1 MTTFTESDPRNHF
14 GIKLEQLAGAITVLR
29 VAHESGNLA
38 ELAATTHMHG
48 IEDQIATLQADFVAL
63 RSLARQA

>member
-1 MTTFTESDPRNHF
+1 MTTETDPWNRF

-29 VAHESGNLA
+29 VAYQSGNLS

-48 IEDQIATLQADFVAL
+48 MEDQIAAL
-63 RSLARQA
+63 EDDYAELRRTS